1 MVIITIFPSSNIM
14 EDNMAE
20 VVASTSVKKES
31 GYFYY
36 LGKDGNVWRT
46 KMASGG
52 KPGGG
57 AEKVSDA
64 NVSRESGYLYYID
77 GNGDVSRSQMAWKKS

>member
-1 MVIITIFPSSNIM
+1 
-14 EDNMAE
+14 MAE
-20 VVASTSVKKES
+20 VVASTGVSKEA

-57 AEKVSDA
+57 ADKVADA

-77 GNGDVSRSQMAWKKS
+77 GWKWKCFPFTNGLEKIIIF